1 MAGSFS
7 YRVEQ
12 PSNADPAV
20 VYDVLM
26 DVERWPDFMPT
37 VSAAAWERCGAPDT
51 GEGGIRRLRMGVL
64 TVREQIIGG
73 TRPHRQTY
81 TMLSNSGLPVI
92 GDYTA
97 EIYIDAR
104 PNGCLIARR
113 QLLHRVSRAWE
124 NRFSSCCVPWS
135 HGQRRHWHDKR
146 RAEAQTGPNR
156 SRRDRAT
163 YARKA
168 RLAEQRFWYSGAT
181 VCWKRFGP
189 GIGVPRST
197 YDVVRAEAT
206 AKRCHSPGTPL
217 SA

>member
-104 PNGCLIARR
+104 PNGCLIAWTATFASRVPGLGKPLQFVLRAVVARSAAALAR
-113 QLLHRVSRAWE
+113 Q
-124 NRFSSCCVPWS
+124 
-135 HGQRRHWHDKR
+135 
-146 RAEAQTGPNR
+146 AEG
-156 SRRDRAT
+156 
-163 YARKA
+163 
-168 RLAEQRFWYSGAT
+168 
-181 VCWKRFGP
+181 
-189 GIGVPRST
+189 
-197 YDVVRAEAT
+197 
-206 AKRCHSPGTPL
+206 
-217 SA
+217 